1 MRETNFIRQNRD
13 KWKQF
18 EQILDGQSK
27 DAGKLNE
34 LFVQI
39 TDDLSFSRTFYPNR
53 SVRVYLN
60 GLAQR
65 VFSLIY
71 KNRRTH
77 RNRFLHFWAEELP
90 QLMWEAR
97 RELALSFGVFV
108 LSMLIGALSSAMD
121 SEFANVI
128 LGDSYVEMTEQNI
141 ASGDP
146 MAVYKGRGQ
155 LSMSM
160 GITVNNLMVAF
171 LTFVTGVFF
180 TLGSIIVLI
189 RNGIMVG
196 AFQYF
201 FIERGLF
208 WDSFLTIWI
217 HGTLEISAIIIA
229 GAAGIT
235 VGKGLVFPGAYRRI
249 QAFQRSARRGLK
261 IMVGIAPIII
271 LAGFIEGFLT
281 RFTETPDV
289 VRGAFIA
296 VCFLFVIFYF
306 VWYPWSKAIKGFTSP
321 IRDAHIPPDSS
332 LRIELGAI
340 KTNGDIFSETFTLAK
355 KNGVYL
361 VAGSLII
368 ALAYAALVFPF
379 AGMAPADVF
388 QFPQGVF
395 AMLSRV
401 SGFFRHSELPLLP
414 WVGIMVVM
422 PAWTFLA
429 FHLMDK
435 EADLS
440 RRPRLSDIRLWDLIV
455 SMPGI
460 LIAWLLFFSNAW
472 YTPFLLLFIG
482 PMAILWAYTAYR
494 ERINPVRALG
504 RVFELARGQGG
515 RIIGLSLLMLL
526 VSILFFTIT
535 DSALLWL
542 YLDVVT
548 WIINLPEESMKQFSA
563 VLLTV
568 LHLFMIGFLFMLYVL
583 GGALLYHTLREIQE
597 APALLQRIQ
606 NIGLTHHI
614 RGLDKE

>member
-1 MRETNFIRQNRD
+1 MRETNFIRQNRE

-18 EQILDGQSK
+18 EQILDGQNK
-27 DAGKLNE
+27 DAEKLNE

-77 RNRFLHFWAEELP
+77 RNRFLHFWTEELP

-97 RELALSFGVFV
+97 RELALSFGIFA

-121 SEFANVI
+121 SEFVNVI
-128 LGDSYVEMTEQNI
+128 LGESYVEMTKQNI
-141 ASGDP
+141 ESGDP

-171 LTFVTGVFF
+171 LTFATGAFF
-180 TLGSIIVLI
+180 TLGSIVVLI

-217 HGTLEISAIIIA
+217 HGTLEISAIVIA

-235 VGKGLVFPGAYRRI
+235 VGKGLVFPGAYRRA

-281 RFTETPDV
+281 RFTDTPDV

-296 VCFLFVIFYF
+296 ACFIFVIFYF
-306 VWYPWSKAIKGFTSP
+306 VWYPWTKSVKGFVSP
-321 IRDAHIPPDSS
+321 IRDAQIPPDTN
-332 LRIELGAI
+332 LRVDLNAI
-340 KTNGDIFSETFTLAK
+340 KSNGDIFSETFTLAK
-355 KNGVYL
+355 KNAGILCIGGL
-361 VAGSLII
+361 VI
-368 ALAYAALVFPF
+368 ALAYSAAVFPL
-379 AGMAPADVF
+379 AGKAPSAVF
-388 QFPQGVF
+388 QFPQGIFV
-395 AMLSRV
+395 MLSKV
-401 SGFFRHSELPLLP
+401 PGFFRQTDLIYLPF
-414 WVGIMVVM
+414 VGIAVLLGW
-422 PAWTFLA
+422 ALIA
-429 FHLMDK
+429 FKLMDK
-435 EADLS
+435 ETGTLRKLQLADVLT
-440 RRPRLSDIRLWDLIV
+440 PL
-455 SMPGI
+455 PGV
-460 LIAWLLFFSNAW
+460 LVVWLMFFSNDW
-472 YTPFLLLFIG
+472 YTSLLLLFAAQ
-482 PMAILWAYTAYR
+482 MALMWSYTAYR
-494 ERINPVRALG
+494 ERIGPVRALG
-504 RVFELARGQGG
+504 RMFEVMSGQYG
-515 RIIGLSLLMLL
+515 RALGLSLLMFL
-526 VSILFFTIT
+526 VSLLFFTIT
-535 DSALLWL
+535 DSTLLWL
-542 YLDVVT
+542 YLDVLT
-548 WIINLPEESMKQFSA
+548 WVVNLSKESMEQFSA

-568 LHLFMIGFLFMLYVL
+568 LHIFMIGFLFMLYTL
-583 GGALLYHTLREIQE
+583 GCALLYHNLREMQE
-597 APALLQRIQ
+597 APALLRRIQ
-606 NIGLTHHI
+606 HIGKASNI
-614 RGLDKE
+614 RGLEKE

>member
-1 MRETNFIRQNRD
+1 MRETNFIRQNRE

-18 EQILDGQSK
+18 EQILDGQNK
-27 DAGKLNE
+27 DAEKLNE
-34 LFVQI
+34 LFVQV

-65 VFSLIY
+65 AFSLIY

-77 RNRFLHFWAEELP
+77 RNRFLHFWTEELP

-97 RELALSFGVFV
+97 RELALSFGIFA

-121 SEFANVI
+121 SEFVNVI
-128 LGDSYVEMTEQNI
+128 LSEEYVEMTKRNI
-141 ASGDP
+141 ESGDP

-171 LTFVTGVFF
+171 LTFATGAFF
-180 TLGSIIVLI
+180 TLGSIVVLI

-208 WDSFLTIWI
+208 WESFLTIWI

-235 VGKGLVFPGAYRRI
+235 VGKGLVFPGAYRRM

-296 VCFLFVIFYF
+296 ACFAFVIFYF
-306 VWYPWSKAIKGFTSP
+306 VWYPWSKAVKGFTSP
-321 IRDAHIPPDSS
+321 VRDAQIPPDSN
-332 LRIELGAI
+332 LLIDMNVI
-340 KTNGDIFSETFTLAK
+340 KSNGDIFSETFTLAK
-355 KNGVYL
+355 KNAGRL
-361 VAGSLII
+361 FIGSLVV
-368 ALAYAALVFPF
+368 ALAYAAVAFPL
-379 AGMAPADVF
+379 AGKAPAAVF
-388 QFPQGVF
+388 QFPQGF
-395 AMLSRV
+395 MAMLYKV
-401 SGFFRHSELPLLP
+401 SGFFRQADLLFLPL
-414 WVGIMVVM
+414 VGIAAML
-422 PAWTFLA
+422 AWSLIA
-429 FHLMDK
+429 FRWVDK
-435 EADLS
+435 ETGLARKL
-440 RRPRLSDIRLWDLIV
+440 RFTDIL
-455 SMPGI
+455 MPLPGV
-460 LIAWLLFFSNAW
+460 LLVWLLFFSNDW
-472 YTPFLLLFIG
+472 YTWLLLLFAAQ
-482 PMAILWAYTAYR
+482 MALLWAYTAYR
-494 ERINPVRALG
+494 ERMDPIRAIG
-504 RVFELARGQGG
+504 RMFEVMGGQYG
-515 RIIGLSLLMLL
+515 RTLGLSLMMLL
-526 VSILFFTIT
+526 VSVLFFAVT
-535 DSALLWL
+535 DSALLWM
-542 YLDVVT
+542 YLDVLT
-548 WIINLPEESMKQFSA
+548 WVVNLPEASMQQFSA

-568 LHLFMIGFLFMLYVL
+568 LHVFIIGFLFVLYAS
-583 GGALLYHTLREIQE
+583 GCALLYHSLLEMHE
-597 APALLQRIQ
+597 APALLRRIQ
-606 NIGLTHHI
+606 NIGITSNI
-614 RGLDKE
+614 RGLEKE